1 MIMKRKTKQRLVK
14 TVSIFVLIAGA
25 AMMLIPFIW
34 MLSTSFKNVADVF
47 KYPPSF
53 LGSEFRWQN
62 YLEVFDTI
70 DFWGMLK
77 NTVFVTA
84 VVAIGQ
90 LLTSA
95 MAGFAFS
102 YLEFPGREI
111 LFKMFLFAVMIPFHV
126 MLIPT
131 FVIMRNMKLLN
142 TLWAL
147 ILPCVISPLGAFMM
161 RQSYMSVPR
170 SLGEAASL
178 DGCTPLGIWWKIYL
192 PLSKPTLATLAIF
205 SFMQTWNDF
214 IRPLIFLNSNE
225 KMTLTLGL
233 YNMMGNYA
241 TNWGLMMAAVILSIL
256 PVFIFYLCLQDF
268 FVEGIAMAGLKG

>member
-70 DFWGMLK
+70 DFLGMLK

-233 YNMMGNYA
+233 
-241 TNWGLMMAAVILSIL
+241 
-256 PVFIFYLCLQDF
+256 
-268 FVEGIAMAGLKG
+268 

>member
-1 MIMKRKTKQRLVK
+1 
-14 TVSIFVLIAGA
+14 
-25 AMMLIPFIW
+25 MMLIPFIW

-70 DFWGMLK
+70 DFLAMLK